1 MLVTSIWDTG
11 ANFPE
16 LADIYRVDPFDS
28 GYIKD
33 TQAPGRGSRLYE
45 GKEYASLNDSVDRFD
60 SRLYDIAR
68 RKRSNYKSQGW
79 DEVGWQT
86 KDQTT

>member
-1 MLVTSIWDTG
+1 MIVTSIWDTG

-16 LADIYRVDPFDS
+16 LSDIYRADPLDG

-45 GKEYASLNDSVDRFD
+45 GKEYASLNDTVDRFD
-60 SRLYDIAR
+60 ERLYDTAR

-79 DEVGWQT
+79 DEVGWLT
-86 KDQTT
+86 RDQTT